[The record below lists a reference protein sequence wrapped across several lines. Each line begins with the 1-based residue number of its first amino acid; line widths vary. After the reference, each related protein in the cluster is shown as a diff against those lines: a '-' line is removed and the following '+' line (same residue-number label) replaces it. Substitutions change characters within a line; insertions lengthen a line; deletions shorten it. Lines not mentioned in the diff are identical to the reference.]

1 MASTKRITASRRPLG
16 LAIAAAALLVLGAL
30 PGRLSAASSAA
41 PSNTSPPTI
50 SGTLVKGD
58 TLTANP
64 GAWTGV
70 RPITFFYRWQ
80 RCNSSGTGCV
90 GPVAEGV
97 TLMLGSDSVG
107 NTFKVRVT
115 ATNADGS
122 VSAVSAATGVVSG
135 PTTTTETTPTSTTP
149 ATTTT
154 APSPPASNGC
164 AASGASIPVDDV
176 SLPAQLS
183 IDQSQISPS
192 TVTYGTRTLT
202 VRIHVSACGGS
213 VAGALVYATAVPY
226 GQFNVPDQEPTGS
239 DGWATLQFNAEP
251 GFPVSSKQQLL
262 VMFVR
267 ATAPH
272 ASVLGGISARLL
284 ISFRV
289 SK

>member
-1 MASTKRITASRRPLG
+1 MAPTSRITDQLRPLG
-16 LAIAAAALLVLGAL
+16 LATAAASLLALSGL
-30 PGRLSAASSAA
+30 PGELSAASSAA
-41 PSNTSPPTI
+41 PTNTSPPTI

-58 TLTANP
+58 TLSANP
-64 GAWTGV
+64 GTWTGG

-90 GPVAEGV
+90 GPVATGV
-97 TLMLGSDSVG
+97 TFTLGSDSVG
-107 NTFKVRVT
+107 NTFRVRVT
-115 ATNADGS
+115 ATNAGGS
-122 VSAVSAATGVVSG
+122 GSALSAATAVVSG
-135 PTTTTETTPTSTTP
+135 P

-154 APSPPASNGC
+154 ATTTTATTTTSPSPPAANGC
-164 AASGASIPVDDV
+164 TASGATIPVGDV
-176 SLPAQLS
+176 SLPAQLA

-226 GQFNVPDQEPTGS
+226 GQFNVPNEQPTGT

-251 GFPVSSKQQLL
+251 GFPVSGKQQLL

-267 ATAPH
+267 ASAPDT
-272 ASVLGGISARLL
+272 SVIGGISARLL